1 MSAGIYYRLAYMNVT
16 RLSKNLKLSLAPD
29 RVALISELLLSLLL
43 SFFLSFFLSFSRVNN
58 VHVFFARNMDLKVL
72 QPKRTGM
79 KSLISM
85 PQRIRV

>member
-1 MSAGIYYRLAYMNVT
+1 MNVT

-29 RVALISELLLSLLL
+29 RVALISELLFFSS

-85 PQRIRV
+85 PQKIRV